1 MSETEQAR
9 VGPGLGY
16 LKFVAPQCLQTQ
28 PQAKTEARVTVTVVR
43 DFASA
48 TNLKARP
55 GGASGRTRAGS
66 QCHWHHQCRWIA
78 AATGAGAARFNFR
91 VAGTS
96 R

>member
-28 PQAKTEARVTVTVVR
+28 PQAKTEVTVTVVR

-78 AATGAGAARFNFR
+78 AATVTGAGAARRF
-91 VAGTS
+91 AGTS
-96 R
+96 RR